1 MKTIKLFAFLFVSI
15 LLFSSCSDDND
26 FPVDDPDQPT
36 QPENPQGAYANGFFV
51 TNEGHFP
58 DAGSITFVSHDLST
72 TQQNVYATVNDGGTV
87 GSVVQSMF
95 FDDKGRAYIIANN
108 SNMITVVDR
117 YTFEK
122 VGTITEG
129 LNLPRYGVVEN
140 GKAYV
145 TNQGNQSFVA
155 VIDLTSLSVIK
166 TIDMSEYNTVEFIKE
181 GGNNDMI
188 YVQNASFGGG
198 NTISVIDPATNTIVN
213 TYQTASGLDSFVIDD
228 NILYAL
234 TESKLQE
241 FIINGAPDPMT
252 TIPLNYESK
261 VHNLVIENDKI
272 YFTSGKSVY
281 TMDDMATTA
290 PAEPLFTYSTNSAWG
305 AMYGFAVEDNRI
317 YIADGGDFSSD
328 SFVEVHNING
338 DLIEKVTVGIG
349 PNGIYV
355 ND

>member
-1 MKTIKLFAFLFVSI
+1 
-15 LLFSSCSDDND
+15 
-26 FPVDDPDQPT
+26 
-36 QPENPQGAYANGFFV
+36 
-51 TNEGHFP
+51 
-58 DAGSITFVSHDLST
+58 
-72 TQQNVYATVNDGGTV
+72 
-87 GSVVQSMF
+87 
-95 FDDKGRAYIIANN
+95 
-108 SNMITVVDR
+108 
-117 YTFEK
+117 
-122 VGTITEG
+122 
-129 LNLPRYGVVEN
+129 
-140 GKAYV
+140 
-145 TNQGNQSFVA
+145 
-155 VIDLTSLSVIK
+155 
-166 TIDMSEYNTVEFIKE
+166 DMSEYNTVEFIKE

-328 SFVEVHNING
+328 SFVEVHNMNG
-338 DLIEKVTVGIG
+338 DLIEKLTVVIG
-349 PNGIYV
+349 PNVIYV